1 MEQAKATDVHEKN
14 TGVHE
19 KNSRNRER
27 MPRGRKEI
35 CCKIKKKEK
44 NA

>member
-35 CCKIKKKEK
+35 CCEIKKKEK

>member
-1 MEQAKATDVHEKN
+1 MDRAKATDVHEKN

-19 KNSRNRER
+19 KNSRNHAQTAGHKEEIR
-27 MPRGRKEI
+27 RKR
-35 CCKIKKKEK
+35 KKKAK

>member
-27 MPRGRKEI
+27 MQGAE
-35 CCKIKKKEK
+35 KKSAVK
-44 NA
+44 